1 MLTCFYSFKCIDWW
15 HVMYWKRTTGENG
28 TLSLGVADRGS
39 AFLLSAVVGGPSQ
52 VWGVC
57 LEAQAS
63 CLVDSDS
70 VLAPCNAYQW
80 NATSSPHFFA
90 LQSET
95 LGSPSFWPSV
105 DLHTHYFCFSIND
118 CWQMSICERKSIP
131 TPIPSLLCWRSDWVC
146 NDKGD
151 TSRARFIWLPRA
163 IHVLLSK
170 NIFEHVYRVSLL

>member
-70 VLAPCNAYQW
+70 VLAPCNTYQW

-105 DLHTHYFCFSIND
+105 DLHTALFLFLHKWLLANVDLWKEVHPYTHTKPVVLKV
-118 CWQMSICERKSIP
+118 WL
-131 TPIPSLLCWRSDWVC
+131 SLQW
-146 NDKGD
+146 
-151 TSRARFIWLPRA
+151 
-163 IHVLLSK
+163 
-170 NIFEHVYRVSLL
+170 